1 MYLQTAVYQHISTKT
16 VKKSGGVDSAGDKK
30 IEDLTLLTFQ
40 NHKNIKMHRF
50 LAVIITCVGLFLR
63 CQSKTATTVA
73 VKSNSICHGNAI
85 QMARN
90 SPFLAKNT

>member
-1 MYLQTAVYQHISTKT
+1 MR
-16 VKKSGGVDSAGDKK
+16 
-30 IEDLTLLTFQ
+30 
-40 NHKNIKMHRF
+40 RF

-73 VKSNSICHGNAI
+73 VIKEKSNSICHGNAI

-90 SPFLAKNT
+90 APFSAKKT